1 MAKVGLIG
9 VGNMGMGM
17 ARNILQAGH
26 ELTAYD
32 VRPEPLETLRQE
44 GARPATS
51 PKEVGLG
58 ADAVFLMVLNL
69 EQVKAALLTENG
81 LLAGLKP
88 GSTVI
93 CTATIGRSQVME
105 VGELVANSGMR
116 IVDAPVSGGA
126 PGAAAGTLTMMVAA
140 EKETFVATKPVLE
153 TVGKDIYHVGEEV
166 GMGQTVKSALAVLI
180 GTTYAG
186 IFEALTLAV
195 KAGVAPETLRDVV
208 STSVVG
214 NFLFRDTTENILAR
228 NFKGQSN
235 IGTMHKD
242 LGLAKN
248 MANDCGVPLFAA
260 SAAFELFQAG
270 KAVNPNEDNWT
281 IIKILENI
289 AGVEV
294 KRTEQKNEG
303 GECEN

>member
-17 ARNILQAGH
+17 SRNILKAGH
-26 ELTAYD
+26 ELTVYD
-32 VRPEPLETLRQE
+32 VRPEPLETLGKE
-44 GARPATS
+44 GAYTAAS
-51 PKEVGLG
+51 PREVGN
-58 ADAVFLMVLNL
+58 AVDSVFIMVLNV
-69 EQVKAALLTENG
+69 EQVKAALLGKDG
-81 LLAGLKP
+81 LLAGLQP
-88 GSTVI
+88 GSIVI
-93 CTATIGRSQVME
+93 CTATIGRSQVIE
-105 VGELVANSGMR
+105 VGELVRAKGFH

-140 EKETFVATKPVLE
+140 SKKTFEASKPVLE
-153 TVGKDIYHVGEEV
+153 AVGRDIYHVGEEV

-186 IFEALTLAV
+186 ICEALTLAV
-195 KAGVAPETLRDVV
+195 KAGVKPETLRDVV

-214 NFLFRDTTENILAR
+214 NFLFRDTTENILTR

-235 IGTMHKD
+235 IGTMYKD
-242 LGLAKN
+242 LSLAKS
-248 MANDCGVPLFAA
+248 MANDCGVPLFAG

-270 KAVNPNEDNWT
+270 KAVNPDEDNWT

-289 AGVEV
+289 AGVEI
-294 KRTEQKNEG
+294 KKTE
-303 GECEN
+303 

>member
-9 VGNMGMGM
+9 VGNMGTGM
-17 ARNILQAGH
+17 SRNILKAGH
-26 ELTAYD
+26 ELTVYD
-32 VRPEPLETLRQE
+32 VRPEAMETLVAE
-44 GARPATS
+44 GAYAAAS
-51 PKEVGLG
+51 PRELG
-58 ADAVFLMVLNL
+58 ATADTVFIMVLNV
-69 EQVKAALLTENG
+69 EQVKTALLGEDG
-81 LLAGLKP
+81 VLAGLKL

-93 CTATIGRSQVME
+93 CTATIGRSQVIE
-105 VGELVANSGMR
+105 VAELVTAKGGN

-140 EKETFVATKPVLE
+140 ERETFEASKPVLE
-153 TVGKDIYHVGEEV
+153 AVGKDIYHVGEEI

-214 NFLFRDTTENILAR
+214 NFLFRDTTENILSR

-235 IGTMHKD
+235 IGTMYKD
-242 LGLAKN
+242 LSLAKS
-248 MANDCGVPLFAA
+248 MANDCGVPLFTA

-270 KAVNPNEDNWT
+270 KAVNPEEDNWT
-281 IIKILENI
+281 IIKILEKI

-294 KRTEQKNEG
+294 KKTE
-303 GECEN
+303 

>member
-17 ARNILQAGH
+17 ARNILKAGH

-51 PKEVGLG
+51 PKEVGLS

-105 VGELVANSGMR
+105 VGELVASRGMR

-153 TVGKDIYHVGEEV
+153 AVGKDIYHVGEEV

-270 KAVNPNEDNWT
+270 KAVNPDEDNWT

>member
-1 MAKVGLIG
+1 MPNVGLIG

-17 ARNILQAGH
+17 ARNILKAGH

-32 VRPEPLETLRQE
+32 VRTAPLETLSQE
-44 GARPATS
+44 GARAAAS
-51 PKEVGLG
+51 PKEVGLR
-58 ADAVFLMVLNL
+58 ADAVFLMVLNV

-105 VGELVANSGMR
+105 VGELVTRSGMR

-140 EKETFVATKPVLE
+140 EKETFAATKPVLE
-153 TVGKDIYHVGEEV
+153 AVGKDIYHVGEEV

-242 LGLAKN
+242 LGLAKS

-270 KAVNPNEDNWT
+270 KSVNPDEDNWT
-281 IIKILENI
+281 IIKILESI

-294 KRTEQKNEG
+294 KRTEQKSEG
-303 GECEN
+303 DACEN

>member
-9 VGNMGMGM
+9 AGNMGMGM
-17 ARNILQAGH
+17 ARNILKAGH

-32 VRPEPLETLRQE
+32 VRPEPLETLKKE

-51 PKEVGLG
+51 PKEVGLS

-93 CTATIGRSQVME
+93 CTATIGRSQVIE
-105 VGELVANSGMR
+105 VGELVTSSGMR

-140 EKETFVATKPVLE
+140 EKETFAATKPVLE
-153 TVGKDIYHVGEEV
+153 AVGKDIYHVGEEV

-214 NFLFRDTTENILAR
+214 NFLFRDTTENILSR

-270 KAVNPNEDNWT
+270 KAVNPDEDNWT

>member
-9 VGNMGMGM
+9 VGNMGTGM
-17 ARNILQAGH
+17 SRNILKAGH
-26 ELTAYD
+26 ELTVYD
-32 VRPEPLETLRQE
+32 VRSEAMEALVRE
-44 GARPATS
+44 GARAAAS
-51 PKEVGLG
+51 PRELG
-58 ADAVFLMVLNL
+58 AAADTVFMMVLNV
-69 EQVKAALLTENG
+69 EQVKAALLGEDG
-81 LLAGLKP
+81 LLAGLSP

-105 VGELVANSGMR
+105 VTELVAAKSANM
-116 IVDAPVSGGA
+116 VDAPVSGGV

-140 EKETFVATKPVLE
+140 ENETFAASKPVLE
-153 TVGKDIYHVGEEV
+153 AVGNDIYHVGEEI

-214 NFLFRDTTENILAR
+214 NFLFRDTTENILSR

-235 IGTMHKD
+235 IGTMYKD
-242 LGLAKN
+242 LSLAKS
-248 MANDCGVPLFAA
+248 MASDCGVPLFAA

-270 KAVNPNEDNWT
+270 KAVNPDEDNWT
-281 IIKILENI
+281 IIKILESI

-294 KRTEQKNEG
+294 KPTE
-303 GECEN
+303 

>member
-9 VGNMGMGM
+9 VGNMGRGM
-17 ARNILQAGH
+17 SRNILKAGH
-26 ELTAYD
+26 QLTMYD
-32 VRPEPLETLRQE
+32 VRSEAMEALVQE
-44 GARPATS
+44 GADAAAS
-51 PKEVGLG
+51 PREVGVA
-58 ADAVFLMVLNL
+58 ADTVFIMVLNV
-69 EQVKAALLTENG
+69 EQVKSALLGEDG

-105 VGELVANSGMR
+105 VGELVTAKGVN

-140 EKETFVATKPVLE
+140 ESETFETSKPVLE
-153 TVGKDIYHVGEEV
+153 AVGKDIYHVGEGI

-214 NFLFRDTTENILAR
+214 NFLFRDTTENILSR

-235 IGTMHKD
+235 IGTMYKD
-242 LGLAKN
+242 LSLAKS

-270 KAVNPNEDNWT
+270 KAVNPEEDNWT

-294 KRTEQKNEG
+294 KKTE
-303 GECEN
+303 

>member
-17 ARNILQAGH
+17 SRNILKAGH
-26 ELTAYD
+26 ELTVYD
-32 VRPEPLETLRQE
+32 VRPEPLETLAQE
-44 GARPATS
+44 GANAAAS
-51 PKEVGLG
+51 PREVGAA
-58 ADAVFLMVLNL
+58 ADAVFIMVLNV
-69 EQVKAALLTENG
+69 EQVKAALLTEDG

-105 VGELVANSGMR
+105 VAELVTAEGIN

-126 PGAAAGTLTMMVAA
+126 PGAAAGTLTMMVSAPT
-140 EKETFVATKPVLE
+140 ETFEALKPVLE
-153 TVGKDIYHVGEEV
+153 AVGRDIYHVGEEV

-195 KAGVAPETLRDVV
+195 KAGVTPETLRDVV

-214 NFLFRDTTENILAR
+214 NFLFRDTTQNILDR

-235 IGTMHKD
+235 IGTMYKD
-242 LGLAKN
+242 LTLAKN
-248 MANDCGVPLFAA
+248 MASECGVPLFAA

-270 KAVNPNEDNWT
+270 KAVNPDEDNWT

-289 AGVEV
+289 AGIEI
-294 KRTEQKNEG
+294 KKTE
-303 GECEN
+303 

>member
-1 MAKVGLIG
+1 MTKVGLIG
-9 VGNMGMGM
+9 VGNMGTGM
-17 ARNILQAGH
+17 SRNILKAGH
-26 ELTAYD
+26 ELTVYD
-32 VRPEPLETLRQE
+32 VRPEPVEALVKE
-44 GARPATS
+44 GACAAAS
-51 PKEVGLG
+51 PREVGAA
-58 ADAVFLMVLNL
+58 ADTVFIMVLNV
-69 EQVKAALLTENG
+69 EQVKAALLGEAG

-88 GSTVI
+88 DATVI

-105 VGELVANSGMR
+105 VAELVTAKGVN

-140 EKETFVATKPVLE
+140 QSETFDAVKPILE
-153 TVGKDIYHVGEEV
+153 AVGKDIYHVGEEI

-214 NFLFRDTTENILAR
+214 NFLFRDTAENILAR

-235 IGTMHKD
+235 IGTMYKD
-242 LGLAKN
+242 LSLAKS

-270 KAVNPNEDNWT
+270 KAVNPEEDNWT

-289 AGVEV
+289 AGVEI
-294 KRTEQKNEG
+294 KKTE
-303 GECEN
+303 

>member
-1 MAKVGLIG
+1 MTKVGLIG

-17 ARNILQAGH
+17 SRNILKAGH
-26 ELTAYD
+26 ELTVYD
-32 VRPEPLETLRQE
+32 VRSEPLEVLGKE
-44 GARPATS
+44 GAYTAAS
-51 PKEVGLG
+51 PREVGN
-58 ADAVFLMVLNL
+58 AAESVFIMVLNV
-69 EQVKAALLTENG
+69 EQVKAALLGEDG

-88 GSTVI
+88 GATII
-93 CTATIGRSQVME
+93 CTATIGRSQVIE
-105 VGELVANSGMR
+105 IGELVRAKGFH

-140 EKETFVATKPVLE
+140 PKEIYEASKPVLE
-153 TVGKDIYHVGEEV
+153 AVGRDIYHVGEEV

-195 KAGVAPETLRDVV
+195 KAGVKPETLRDVV

-214 NFLFRDTTENILAR
+214 NFLFRDTTENILTR
-228 NFKGQSN
+228 NFRGQSN
-235 IGTMHKD
+235 IGTMYKD
-242 LGLAKN
+242 LSLAKS

-270 KAVNPNEDNWT
+270 KAVNPDEDNWT

-289 AGVEV
+289 AGIEI
-294 KRTEQKNEG
+294 KKTE
-303 GECEN
+303 

>member
-17 ARNILQAGH
+17 SRNILKAGH
-26 ELTAYD
+26 ELIAYD
-32 VRPEPLETLRQE
+32 VRPEPLETLAKE
-44 GARPATS
+44 GARAAVS
-51 PKEVGLG
+51 PREVGIA
-58 ADAVFLMVLNL
+58 ADNIFIMVLNV
-69 EQVKAALLTENG
+69 EQVKAALLGEDG

-93 CTATIGRSQVME
+93 CTATIGRSQVIE
-105 VGELVANSGMR
+105 VAELVTAKE
-116 IVDAPVSGGA
+116 IHIIDAPVSGGA
-126 PGAAAGTLTMMVAA
+126 PGAAAGTLTMMVSAP
-140 EKETFVATKPVLE
+140 KETFEASKPVLE
-153 TVGKDIYHVGEEV
+153 AVGRDIYHVGEEA

-195 KAGVAPETLRDVV
+195 KAGVKPEMLRDVV

-214 NFLFRDTTENILAR
+214 NFLFRDTTENILTR

-235 IGTMHKD
+235 IGTMYKD
-242 LGLAKN
+242 LSLAKN
-248 MANDCGVPLFAA
+248 MANDCGVPPFTA

-270 KAVNPNEDNWT
+270 KAVNPDEDNWT

-289 AGVEV
+289 AGIEI
-294 KRTEQKNEG
+294 KKTE
-303 GECEN
+303 

>member
-9 VGNMGMGM
+9 VGNMGTGM
-17 ARNILQAGH
+17 SRNILKAGH
-26 ELTAYD
+26 ELTVYD
-32 VRPEPLETLRQE
+32 VRPEPVVPLVKE
-44 GARPATS
+44 GARAAAS
-51 PKEVGLG
+51 PKEVGAA
-58 ADAVFLMVLNL
+58 ADTVFIMVLNV
-69 EQVKAALLTENG
+69 EQVKAALLGEEG
-81 LLAGLKP
+81 LLAGLQP
-88 GSTVI
+88 GATVI

-105 VGELVANSGMR
+105 VAGLVTAKGVN

-140 EKETFVATKPVLE
+140 ERKTFDAAKPVLE
-153 TVGKDIYHVGEEV
+153 AVGKDIYHVGAEI

-235 IGTMHKD
+235 IGTMYKD
-242 LGLAKN
+242 LSLAKS
-248 MANDCGVPLFAA
+248 MASDCGVPLFAA

-270 KAVNPNEDNWT
+270 KAVNPEEDNWT

-294 KRTEQKNEG
+294 KKTK
-303 GECEN
+303 

>member
-1 MAKVGLIG
+1 MARVGLIG
-9 VGNMGMGM
+9 VGNMGAGM
-17 ARNILQAGH
+17 SRNILKAGH
-26 ELTAYD
+26 ELTVYD
-32 VRPEPLETLRQE
+32 VRSEAMEPLARA
-44 GARPATS
+44 GAHTAVS
-51 PKEVGLG
+51 PRDVGAA
-58 ADAVFLMVLNL
+58 ADTVFIMVLNV
-69 EQVKAALLTENG
+69 EQVKAALLGEDG
-81 LLAGLKP
+81 LLAGLEP

-105 VGELVANSGMR
+105 VAELVTAKGVS

-140 EKETFVATKPVLE
+140 RNETFAASKPVLE
-153 TVGKDIYHVGEEV
+153 AVGKDIYHVGEEI

-208 STSVVG
+208 GTSVVG
-214 NFLFRDTTENILAR
+214 NFLFRDTTENILSR

-235 IGTMHKD
+235 IGTMYKD
-242 LGLAKN
+242 LSLAKS
-248 MANDCGVPLFAA
+248 MASDCGVPLFAA

-270 KAVNPNEDNWT
+270 KAVNPDEDNWT

-289 AGVEV
+289 AGVEI
-294 KRTEQKNEG
+294 KKTE
-303 GECEN
+303 

>member
-17 ARNILQAGH
+17 SRNILKAGH
-26 ELTAYD
+26 ELIAYD
-32 VRPEPLETLRQE
+32 VRPEPVETLVKE
-44 GARPATS
+44 GACAGAS
-51 PKEVGLG
+51 PREVGMT
-58 ADAVFLMVLNL
+58 ADSVFIMVLNV
-69 EQVKAALLTENG
+69 EQVKGALLGEDG

-93 CTATIGRSQVME
+93 CTATIGRSQVIE
-105 VGELVANSGMR
+105 VAELVTAKGIH

-126 PGAAAGTLTMMVAA
+126 PGAAAGTLTMMVSAPKA
-140 EKETFVATKPVLE
+140 TFEASKPVLE
-153 TVGKDIYHVGEEV
+153 AVGRDIYHVGEEA

-195 KAGVAPETLRDVV
+195 KAGVKPETLRDVV

-214 NFLFRDTTENILAR
+214 NFLFRDTTENILTR

-235 IGTMHKD
+235 IGTMYKD
-242 LGLAKN
+242 LSLAKN

-270 KAVNPNEDNWT
+270 KAVNPDEDNWT

-289 AGVEV
+289 AGIEV
-294 KRTEQKNEG
+294 KKTE
-303 GECEN
+303 

>member
-1 MAKVGLIG
+1 MARVGLIG
-9 VGNMGMGM
+9 VGNMGAGM
-17 ARNILQAGH
+17 SRNILKAGH
-26 ELTAYD
+26 ELTMYD
-32 VRPEPLETLRQE
+32 VRPEAMETLAQE
-44 GARPATS
+44 GADAAVS
-51 PKEVGLG
+51 PKEVG
-58 ADAVFLMVLNL
+58 AAVDTVFIMVLNV
-69 EQVKAALLTENG
+69 EQVKAALLGEDG
-81 LLAGLKP
+81 LLAGLRP

-93 CTATIGRSQVME
+93 CTATIGRSQVIE
-105 VGELVANSGMR
+105 VAELVVAKGVN

-140 EKETFVATKPVLE
+140 ENETFAASKPVLE
-153 TVGKDIYHVGEEV
+153 AVGKDIYHVGQEI

-214 NFLFRDTTENILAR
+214 NFLFRDTTENILSR

-235 IGTMHKD
+235 IGTMYKD
-242 LGLAKN
+242 LSLAKS
-248 MANDCGVPLFAA
+248 MASDCGVPLFAA

-270 KAVNPNEDNWT
+270 KAVNPDEDNWT
-281 IIKILENI
+281 IIKILESI

-294 KRTEQKNEG
+294 KPTE
-303 GECEN
+303 

>member
-1 MAKVGLIG
+1 MTKVGLIG

-17 ARNILQAGH
+17 SRNIIKAGH
-26 ELTAYD
+26 ELTVYD
-32 VRPEPLETLRQE
+32 VRPEPLETLAKE
-44 GARPATS
+44 GAYTAAS
-51 PKEVGLG
+51 PREVGNA
-58 ADAVFLMVLNL
+58 ADSVFIMVLNV
-69 EQVKAALLTENG
+69 EQVKAALLGEDG

-88 GSTVI
+88 GSTTI
-93 CTATIGRSQVME
+93 CTATIGRSQVIE
-105 VGELVANSGMR
+105 VGELVREKGVH

-140 EKETFVATKPVLE
+140 AKETFEASKSVLE
-153 TVGKDIYHVGEEV
+153 AVGRDIYHVGEEV

-195 KAGVAPETLRDVV
+195 KVGVKPETLRDVV

-214 NFLFRDTTENILAR
+214 NFLFRDTTENILTR

-235 IGTMHKD
+235 IGTMYKD
-242 LGLAKN
+242 LSLAKS

-270 KAVNPNEDNWT
+270 KAVNPDEDNWT

-289 AGVEV
+289 AGIEI
-294 KRTEQKNEG
+294 KKTE
-303 GECEN
+303 

>member
-1 MAKVGLIG
+1 MARVGLIG
-9 VGNMGMGM
+9 VGNMGAGM
-17 ARNILQAGH
+17 SRNILKAGH
-26 ELTAYD
+26 ELTMYD
-32 VRPEPLETLRQE
+32 VRPEAMETLAQE
-44 GARPATS
+44 GADAATS
-51 PKEVGLG
+51 PKEVG
-58 ADAVFLMVLNL
+58 AAVDTVFIMVLNV
-69 EQVKAALLTENG
+69 EQVKAALLGKDG
-81 LLAGLKP
+81 LLAGLRP

-93 CTATIGRSQVME
+93 CTATIGRSQVIE
-105 VGELVANSGMR
+105 VAELVVAKGVN

-140 EKETFVATKPVLE
+140 ENETFAASKPVLE
-153 TVGKDIYHVGEEV
+153 AVGKDIYHVGQEI

-214 NFLFRDTTENILAR
+214 NFLFRDTTENILSR

-235 IGTMHKD
+235 IGTMYKD
-242 LGLAKN
+242 LSLAKS
-248 MANDCGVPLFAA
+248 MASDCGVPLFAA

-270 KAVNPNEDNWT
+270 KAVNPDEDNWT
-281 IIKILENI
+281 IIKILESI

-294 KRTEQKNEG
+294 KPTE
-303 GECEN
+303 

>member
-17 ARNILQAGH
+17 SKNILKAGH
-26 ELTAYD
+26 ALTVYD
-32 VRPEPLETLRQE
+32 VRSEPLETLAKE
-44 GARPATS
+44 GADTAAS
-51 PKEVGLG
+51 PREVGNA
-58 ADAVFLMVLNL
+58 ADSVFIMVLNV
-69 EQVKAALLTENG
+69 EQVKAALLGADG

-88 GSTVI
+88 GATVI
-93 CTATIGRSQVME
+93 CTATIGRSQVIE
-105 VGELVANSGMR
+105 VGELVSAKGFH

-140 EKETFVATKPVLE
+140 PQETFEASKPVLE
-153 TVGKDIYHVGEEV
+153 AVGRDIYHVGEEV

-195 KAGVAPETLRDVV
+195 KAGVKPETLRDVV

-214 NFLFRDTTENILAR
+214 NFLFKDTTENILTR

-235 IGTMHKD
+235 IGTMYKD
-242 LGLAKN
+242 LSLAKS

-270 KAVNPNEDNWT
+270 KAVNPDEDNWT

-289 AGVEV
+289 AGIEI
-294 KRTEQKNEG
+294 KKTE
-303 GECEN
+303 

>member
-17 ARNILQAGH
+17 SKNILKAGH
-26 ELTAYD
+26 ELTVYD
-32 VRPEPLETLRQE
+32 VRPEPLETLAKE
-44 GARPATS
+44 GARAATS
-51 PKEVGLG
+51 PREVGTA
-58 ADAVFLMVLNL
+58 ADSVFTMVLNV
-69 EQVKAALLTENG
+69 EQVKALLLGEEG

-93 CTATIGRSQVME
+93 CTATIGRSQVIE
-105 VGELVANSGMR
+105 VAELVEVKGMHL
-116 IVDAPVSGGA
+116 VDAPVSGGA

-140 EKETFVATKPVLE
+140 SNETYAATKPVLE
-153 TVGKDIYHVGEEV
+153 AVGRDIYHVGEEV

-195 KAGVAPETLRDVV
+195 KAGVKPETLRDVV

-214 NFLFRDTTENILAR
+214 NFLFTDTTENILSR

-235 IGTMHKD
+235 IGTMYKD
-242 LGLAKN
+242 LSLAKS

-270 KAVNPNEDNWT
+270 KAVNPDEDNWT

-289 AGVEV
+289 AGIEI
-294 KRTEQKNEG
+294 KKTE
-303 GECEN
+303 

>member
-17 ARNILQAGH
+17 SRNILKAGH
-26 ELTAYD
+26 ELIAYD
-32 VRPEPLETLRQE
+32 VRPEPLETLVKE
-44 GARPATS
+44 GARAAVTPR
-51 PKEVGLG
+51 EVGTA
-58 ADAVFLMVLNL
+58 ADSVFIMVLNVD
-69 EQVKAALLTENG
+69 QVKAALLGEDG

-93 CTATIGRSQVME
+93 CTATIGRSQVIE
-105 VGELVANSGMR
+105 VAELVTAQGIH

-126 PGAAAGTLTMMVAA
+126 PGAAAGTLTMMVSAP
-140 EKETFVATKPVLE
+140 KEIFEASKPVLE
-153 TVGKDIYHVGEEV
+153 AVGKDIYHVGEEA

-195 KAGVAPETLRDVV
+195 KAGVKPETLRDVV

-214 NFLFRDTTENILAR
+214 NFLFRDTTENILTR

-235 IGTMHKD
+235 IGTMYKD
-242 LGLAKN
+242 LSLAKN
-248 MANDCGVPLFAA
+248 MASDCGVPLFAA

-270 KAVNPNEDNWT
+270 KAVNPDEDNWT

-289 AGVEV
+289 AGIEI
-294 KRTEQKNEG
+294 KKTE
-303 GECEN
+303 

>member
-1 MAKVGLIG
+1 MTKVGLIG

-17 ARNILQAGH
+17 SRNILKAGH
-26 ELTAYD
+26 ELTVYD
-32 VRPEPLETLRQE
+32 VRPEPLETLEKE
-44 GARPATS
+44 GARPAAS
-51 PKEVGLG
+51 PREVGNA
-58 ADAVFLMVLNL
+58 ADSVFIMVLNV
-69 EQVKAALLTENG
+69 EQVKAALLGEAG

-88 GSTVI
+88 GSTII

-105 VGELVANSGMR
+105 VAELVTAKEVH

-140 EKETFVATKPVLE
+140 PQATFEAAKPVLE
-153 TVGKDIYHVGEEV
+153 AVGRDIYHVGAEV

-195 KAGVAPETLRDVV
+195 KAGVKPEMLRDVV

-214 NFLFRDTTENILAR
+214 NFLFRDTTENILTR

-235 IGTMHKD
+235 IGTMYKD
-242 LGLAKN
+242 LSLAKS

-270 KAVNPNEDNWT
+270 KAVNPDEDNWT

-289 AGVEV
+289 AGIEI
-294 KRTEQKNEG
+294 KKTE
-303 GECEN
+303 

>member
-9 VGNMGMGM
+9 AGNMGMGLS
-17 ARNILQAGH
+17 RNILKAGH
-26 ELTAYD
+26 ELTVYD
-32 VRPEPLETLRQE
+32 VRPEPLETLVKE
-44 GARPATS
+44 GARAAAS
-51 PKEVGLG
+51 PREVGAA
-58 ADAVFLMVLNL
+58 ADSVFVMVLNVD
-69 EQVKAALLTENG
+69 QFKAVLLGEGG
-81 LLAGLKP
+81 LLAGLEP

-93 CTATIGRSQVME
+93 CTATIGRSQVIE
-105 VGELVANSGMR
+105 VAELVTAKGVH

-126 PGAAAGTLTMMVAA
+126 PGAAAGTLTMMVSAPN
-140 EKETFVATKPVLE
+140 ETFEATKPVLE
-153 TVGKDIYHVGEEV
+153 AVGRDIYHVGEEA
-166 GMGQTVKSALAVLI
+166 GMGQTVKSSLAVLI

-195 KAGVAPETLRDVV
+195 KAGVKPETLRDVV

-214 NFLFRDTTENILAR
+214 NFLFRDTTENILER

-235 IGTMHKD
+235 IGTMYKD
-242 LGLAKN
+242 LSLAKS

-270 KAVNPNEDNWT
+270 KAMNPDEDNWT

-289 AGVEV
+289 AGIEI
-294 KRTEQKNEG
+294 KKTK
-303 GECEN
+303 

>member
-17 ARNILQAGH
+17 ARNILKAGH

-51 PKEVGLG
+51 PREVGLC

-69 EQVKAALLTENG
+69 EQVKATLLTENG

-105 VGELVANSGMR
+105 VGELVTSSGMH

-140 EKETFVATKPVLE
+140 EAETFAATKPVLE
-153 TVGKDIYHVGEEV
+153 AVGRDIYHVGEEV

-214 NFLFRDTTENILAR
+214 NFLFRDTTENILSR

-270 KAVNPNEDNWT
+270 KAVNPDEDNWT

-294 KRTEQKNEG
+294 KRTEQKSEG
-303 GECEN
+303 GACEN

>member
-9 VGNMGMGM
+9 VGNMGSGM
-17 ARNILQAGH
+17 SRNILKARHQ
-26 ELTAYD
+26 LTMYD
-32 VRPEPLETLRQE
+32 VRSEAMEALVQE
-44 GARPATS
+44 GADAAAS
-51 PKEVGLG
+51 PRAVGVA
-58 ADAVFLMVLNL
+58 ADTVFIMVLNV
-69 EQVKAALLTENG
+69 EQVKAALLGEDG

-105 VGELVANSGMR
+105 VAELVTAKGVN

-140 EKETFVATKPVLE
+140 GGKTFAATKPVLE
-153 TVGKDIYHVGEEV
+153 AVGKDIYHVGEEI

-214 NFLFRDTTENILAR
+214 NFLFRDTTENILSR

-235 IGTMHKD
+235 IGTMYKD
-242 LGLAKN
+242 LSLAKN

-270 KAVNPNEDNWT
+270 KAVNPEEDNWT
-281 IIKILENI
+281 IIKILEKI

-294 KRTEQKNEG
+294 KKTE
-303 GECEN
+303 

>member
-17 ARNILQAGH
+17 SRNILKAGH
-26 ELTAYD
+26 ELTVYD
-32 VRPEPLETLRQE
+32 VRPEPLETLAQE
-44 GARPATS
+44 GANAAAS
-51 PKEVGLG
+51 PREVGAA
-58 ADAVFLMVLNL
+58 ADAVFIMVLNV
-69 EQVKAALLTENG
+69 EQVKAALLTEDG

-105 VGELVANSGMR
+105 VAQLVTAEGIN
-116 IVDAPVSGGA
+116 IIDAPVSGGA
-126 PGAAAGTLTMMVAA
+126 PGAAAGTLTMMVSAPT
-140 EKETFVATKPVLE
+140 ETFEASKSVLE
-153 TVGKDIYHVGEEV
+153 AVGRDIYHVGEEV

-195 KAGVAPETLRDVV
+195 KAGVTPETLRDVV

-214 NFLFRDTTENILAR
+214 NFLFRDTTENILDR

-235 IGTMHKD
+235 IGTMYKD
-242 LGLAKN
+242 LTLAKN
-248 MANDCGVPLFAA
+248 MASECGVPLFAA

-270 KAVNPNEDNWT
+270 KAVNPDEDNWT

-289 AGVEV
+289 AGIEI
-294 KRTEQKNEG
+294 KKTEE
-303 GECEN
+303 

>member
-17 ARNILQAGH
+17 SRNILKAGH
-26 ELTAYD
+26 ELIAYD
-32 VRPEPLETLRQE
+32 VRSEPLETLVKE
-44 GARPATS
+44 GARAAVS
-51 PKEVGLG
+51 PREVGIA
-58 ADAVFLMVLNL
+58 ADNIFIMVLNV
-69 EQVKAALLTENG
+69 EQVKAALLEEDG

-93 CTATIGRSQVME
+93 CTATIGRSQVIE
-105 VGELVANSGMR
+105 VAELVTAKG
-116 IVDAPVSGGA
+116 IHIIDAPVSGGA
-126 PGAAAGTLTMMVAA
+126 PGAAAGTLTMMVSAPT
-140 EKETFVATKPVLE
+140 ETFEASKPVLE
-153 TVGKDIYHVGEEV
+153 AVGRDIYHVGAEA

-195 KAGVAPETLRDVV
+195 KAGVKPEMLRDVV

-214 NFLFRDTTENILAR
+214 NFLFRDTTENILTR

-235 IGTMHKD
+235 IGTMYKD
-242 LGLAKN
+242 LSLAKN

-270 KAVNPNEDNWT
+270 KAVNPDEDNWT

-289 AGVEV
+289 AGIEI
-294 KRTEQKNEG
+294 KKTE
-303 GECEN
+303 

>member
-1 MAKVGLIG
+1 MARVGLIG
-9 VGNMGMGM
+9 VGNMGAGM
-17 ARNILQAGH
+17 SRNILKAGH
-26 ELTAYD
+26 ELTMYD
-32 VRPEPLETLRQE
+32 VRPEAMETLAQE
-44 GARPATS
+44 GADAATS
-51 PKEVGLG
+51 PKEVGT
-58 ADAVFLMVLNL
+58 AVDTVFIMVLNV
-69 EQVKAALLTENG
+69 EQVKAALLGEDG
-81 LLAGLKP
+81 LLAGLRP

-93 CTATIGRSQVME
+93 CTATIGRSQVIE
-105 VGELVANSGMR
+105 VAELVGAKGVN

-140 EKETFVATKPVLE
+140 ENETFAASKPILE
-153 TVGKDIYHVGEEV
+153 AVGKDIYHVGQEI

-214 NFLFRDTTENILAR
+214 NFLFRDTTENILSR

-235 IGTMHKD
+235 IGTMYKD
-242 LGLAKN
+242 LSLAKS
-248 MANDCGVPLFAA
+248 MASDCGVPLFAA

-270 KAVNPNEDNWT
+270 KAVNPDEDNWT
-281 IIKILENI
+281 IIKILESI

-294 KRTEQKNEG
+294 KPTK
-303 GECEN
+303 

>member
-17 ARNILQAGH
+17 SRNILKAGH
-26 ELTAYD
+26 ELTVYD
-32 VRPEPLETLRQE
+32 VRPEPLETLIKE
-44 GARPATS
+44 GARAATS
-51 PKEVGLG
+51 PREVGTV
-58 ADAVFLMVLNL
+58 ADSVFTMVLNV
-69 EQVKAALLTENG
+69 EQVKTLLLGEEG

-105 VGELVANSGMR
+105 VAELVAGKGIH

-140 EKETFVATKPVLE
+140 SNETFQATKPVLE
-153 TVGKDIYHVGEEV
+153 AVGRDIYHVGEEV

-195 KAGVAPETLRDVV
+195 KAGVKPETLRDVV

-214 NFLFRDTTENILAR
+214 NFLFRDTTENILSR

-235 IGTMHKD
+235 IGTMYKD
-242 LGLAKN
+242 LSLAKS

-270 KAVNPNEDNWT
+270 KAVNPDEDNWT

-289 AGVEV
+289 AGIEI
-294 KRTEQKNEG
+294 KKTE
-303 GECEN
+303 

>member
-1 MAKVGLIG
+1 MASVGLIG
-9 VGNMGMGM
+9 VGNMGAGM
-17 ARNILQAGH
+17 SRNILKAGH
-26 ELTAYD
+26 ELTMYD
-32 VRPEPLETLRQE
+32 VRPEAMEALVQA
-44 GARPATS
+44 GASAAAS
-51 PKEVGLG
+51 PRGVGAA
-58 ADAVFLMVLNL
+58 ADTVFIMVLNV
-69 EQVKAALLTENG
+69 EQVKAVLLGEDG

-105 VGELVANSGMR
+105 VAELVTAKGVN

-140 EKETFVATKPVLE
+140 ENEIFAASKPVLE
-153 TVGKDIYHVGEEV
+153 SVGKDIYHVGEEI

-195 KAGVAPETLRDVV
+195 KAGVAPEMLRDVV

-214 NFLFRDTTENILAR
+214 NFLFRDTTENILSR

-235 IGTMHKD
+235 IGTMYKD
-242 LGLAKN
+242 LSLAKN

-270 KAVNPNEDNWT
+270 KAVNPDEDNWT

-289 AGVEV
+289 AGIEIR
-294 KRTEQKNEG
+294 RTE
-303 GECEN
+303 

>member
-17 ARNILQAGH
+17 ARNILKAGH

-32 VRPEPLETLRQE
+32 VRPEPLETLKLE

-51 PKEVGLG
+51 PKEVGLS

-140 EKETFVATKPVLE
+140 EKETFSATKPVLE
-153 TVGKDIYHVGEEV
+153 AVGKDIYHVGEEV

-270 KAVNPNEDNWT
+270 KAVNPDEDNWT

>member
-9 VGNMGMGM
+9 AGNMGMGM
-17 ARNILQAGH
+17 ARNILKAGH

-32 VRPEPLETLRQE
+32 VRPEPLETLKKE

-93 CTATIGRSQVME
+93 CTATIGRSQVIE
-105 VGELVANSGMR
+105 VGELVASSGMR

-140 EKETFVATKPVLE
+140 EKETFAATKPVLE
-153 TVGKDIYHVGEEV
+153 AVGKDIYHVGEEV

-214 NFLFRDTTENILAR
+214 NFLFRDTTENILSR

-270 KAVNPNEDNWT
+270 KSVNPDEDNWT

>member
-9 VGNMGMGM
+9 VGNMGRGM
-17 ARNILQAGH
+17 SRNILKAGH
-26 ELTAYD
+26 QLTMYD
-32 VRPEPLETLRQE
+32 VRSEAMEALVQE
-44 GARPATS
+44 GADAAAS
-51 PKEVGLG
+51 PRAVGIA
-58 ADAVFLMVLNL
+58 ADTVFIMVLNV
-69 EQVKAALLTENG
+69 EQVKSALLGEDG

-105 VGELVANSGMR
+105 VAELVTAKGVN

-140 EKETFVATKPVLE
+140 ESETFETSKPVLE
-153 TVGKDIYHVGEEV
+153 AVGRDIYHVGEEI

-180 GTTYAG
+180 GTTYVG

-214 NFLFRDTTENILAR
+214 NFLFRDTTENILSR

-235 IGTMHKD
+235 IGTMYKD
-242 LGLAKN
+242 LSLAKS

-270 KAVNPNEDNWT
+270 KAVNPEEDNWT
-281 IIKILENI
+281 IIKVLENI

-294 KRTEQKNEG
+294 KKTE
-303 GECEN
+303 

>member
-9 VGNMGMGM
+9 VGNMGRGM
-17 ARNILQAGH
+17 SRNILKAGH
-26 ELTAYD
+26 QLTMYD
-32 VRPEPLETLRQE
+32 VRSEAMEALVQE
-44 GARPATS
+44 GADAAES
-51 PKEVGLG
+51 PRAVGVA
-58 ADAVFLMVLNL
+58 ADTVFIMVLNV
-69 EQVKAALLTENG
+69 EQVKAALLGEDG
-81 LLAGLKP
+81 LLAGLNP

-105 VGELVANSGMR
+105 VGELVTAKGVN

-140 EKETFVATKPVLE
+140 DGKAFAAAKPVLE
-153 TVGKDIYHVGEEV
+153 AVGRDIYHVGEDI

-235 IGTMHKD
+235 IGTMYKD
-242 LGLAKN
+242 LSLAKS

-270 KAVNPNEDNWT
+270 KAVNPEEDNWT

-294 KRTEQKNEG
+294 KKTE
-303 GECEN
+303 

>member
-9 VGNMGMGM
+9 VGNMGRGM
-17 ARNILQAGH
+17 SRNILKAGH
-26 ELTAYD
+26 QLTVYD
-32 VRPEPLETLRQE
+32 VRSEAMEVLVQE
-44 GARPATS
+44 GADAAAS
-51 PKEVGLG
+51 PRAVGVA
-58 ADAVFLMVLNL
+58 ADTVFIMVLNV
-69 EQVKAALLTENG
+69 EQVKSALLGEDG

-105 VGELVANSGMR
+105 VAELVTAEGVN

-140 EKETFVATKPVLE
+140 ESETFETSKPVLE
-153 TVGKDIYHVGEEV
+153 AVGRDIYHVGEEI

-214 NFLFRDTTENILAR
+214 NFLFRDTTENILSR

-235 IGTMHKD
+235 IGTMYKD
-242 LGLAKN
+242 LSLAKS

-270 KAVNPNEDNWT
+270 KAVNPEEDNWT

-294 KRTEQKNEG
+294 KKTK
-303 GECEN
+303 

>member
-17 ARNILQAGH
+17 SRNILKAGH
-26 ELTAYD
+26 ELIAYD
-32 VRPEPLETLRQE
+32 VRPEPVETLVKE
-44 GARPATS
+44 GARAGAS
-51 PKEVGLG
+51 PREVGMT
-58 ADAVFLMVLNL
+58 ADSVFIMVLNV
-69 EQVKAALLTENG
+69 EQVKGALLGEDG

-93 CTATIGRSQVME
+93 CTATIGRSQVIE
-105 VGELVANSGMR
+105 VAELVTAKGIH

-126 PGAAAGTLTMMVAA
+126 PGAAAGTLTMMVSAPKA
-140 EKETFVATKPVLE
+140 TFEASKPVLE
-153 TVGKDIYHVGEEV
+153 AVGRDIYHVGEEA

-195 KAGVAPETLRDVV
+195 KAGVKPETLRDVV

-214 NFLFRDTTENILAR
+214 NFLFRDTTENILTR

-235 IGTMHKD
+235 IGTMYKD
-242 LGLAKN
+242 LSLAKN

-270 KAVNPNEDNWT
+270 KAVNPDEDNWT

-289 AGVEV
+289 AGIEV
-294 KRTEQKNEG
+294 KKTE
-303 GECEN
+303 

>member
-17 ARNILQAGH
+17 SRNILKAGH
-26 ELTAYD
+26 ELTVYD
-32 VRPEPLETLRQE
+32 VRPEPLETLAKE
-44 GARPATS
+44 GARAAAS
-51 PKEVGLG
+51 PREVGTA
-58 ADAVFLMVLNL
+58 ADNVFTMVLNVN
-69 EQVKAALLTENG
+69 QVKAALLGEEG

-93 CTATIGRSQVME
+93 CTATIGRSQVIE
-105 VGELVANSGMR
+105 IAELVTAKGIH

-126 PGAAAGTLTMMVAA
+126 PGAAAGTLTMMVSAP
-140 EKETFVATKPVLE
+140 KETFKASKPVLE
-153 TVGKDIYHVGEEV
+153 AVGRDIYHVGEEA

-195 KAGVAPETLRDVV
+195 KAGVKPEMLRDVV

-214 NFLFRDTTENILAR
+214 NFLFRDTTENILER

-235 IGTMHKD
+235 IGTMYKD
-242 LGLAKN
+242 LSLAKN

-270 KAVNPNEDNWT
+270 KAVNPDEDNWT

-289 AGVEV
+289 AGIEI
-294 KRTEQKNEG
+294 KKTE
-303 GECEN
+303 